1 MDNVYEIIEENQSE
15 MDGPL
20 MLDVSTI
27 SRKYLDVPYADQSP
41 NQKLDIY
48 LPKECAGPFP
58 TMVFAHGGAFFAG
71 DKRDVQAGLVL
82 NLIKH
87 GFAVV
92 SVEYRLSGEARFPYG
107 LFDFKAAIR
116 FLRAQA
122 SKYSLNGNR
131 FASGGDSAG
140 GYYNVMAAATQGNPA
155 FEDLSMGN
163 AEYSSRVQAVV
174 SWYATYNFTSHIEA
188 MRKMGEGAETNG
200 YESIRMLFGGWIEE
214 IPGIAHFSNTLN
226 FIKPEFPPLL
236 ILHGDAD
243 VLVPLQQTHDIVEK
257 INSICGPG
265 RVEYY
270 MPEGYEHGDQRF
282 FNKEWEDI
290 VVSFLKN
297 NL

>member
-1 MDNVYEIIEENQSE
+1 MDNVYGIIEESQSE
-15 MDGPL
+15 MDGPP

-27 SRKYLDVPYADQSP
+27 SRKYLDIPYAEQSP
-41 NQKLDIY
+41 SQKLDIY
-48 LPKECAGPFP
+48 LPEEGDGPFP

-82 NLIKH
+82 NLIRS

-92 SVEYRLSGEARFPYG
+92 SVEYRLSGEARFPNG
-107 LFDFKAAIR
+107 LFDFKAAVR
-116 FLRAQA
+116 FLRANA
-122 SKYSLNGNR
+122 GKYHLDGNR

-140 GYYNVMAAATQGNPA
+140 GYYNIMAATTQDNPA

-163 AEYSSRVQAVV
+163 AEYSSRVQAAV

-188 MRKMGEGAETNG
+188 MRKTGAGAETNG

-214 IPGIAHFSNTLN
+214 IPGIAYFSNTLN
-226 FIKPEFPPLL
+226 FITPEFPPLL

-257 INSICGPG
+257 INVVCGPG
-265 RVEYY
+265 RVEYHL
-270 MPEGYEHGDQRF
+270 PEGYEHGDQRF

-290 VVSFLKN
+290 VAGFLRKY
-297 NL
+297 L